1 MNERLKAIRTYY
13 GLSMREFALKL
24 GVSHSVIS
32 LYESGDR
39 PIVDRVILTLCLA
52 FPDVNEEWFRTGVGE
67 MLRPKDR
74 NSEIAD
80 IVAMMFKGDES
91 DFRFQLTKLLYE
103 MDADEIAAFKNI
115 IVKMAA
121 TIEKTRRSSRS

>member
-1 MNERLKAIRTYY
+1 MNTRLKSLRKELHLTQQAFAEALNVSKSTVEGYEY
-13 GLSMREFALKL
+13 GRLN
-24 GVSHSVIS
+24 IT
-32 LYESGDR
+32 
-39 PIVDRVILTLCLA
+39 DRVISDICRLYN
-52 FPDVNEEWFRTGVGE
+52 VNEDWLRNGTGE
-67 MLRPKDR
+67 MFQPKDR

-121 TIEKTRRSSRS
+121 TIEKDPPK

>member
-1 MNERLKAIRTYY
+1 MKDRIKEIRRACSQTQQSFAESLNVSKSTIEAIEY
-13 GLSMREFALKL
+13 GRRDATDRI
-24 GVSHSVIS
+24 IS
-32 LYESGDR
+32 D
-39 PIVDRVILTLCLA
+39 ICRVYN
-52 FPDVNEEWFRTGVGE
+52 VNEEWLRNGTGE
-67 MLRPKDR
+67 MFQPKDR

-121 TIEKTRRSSRS
+121 TIEKDPPK